1 MSSAEAICSRITR
14 TGRSMPAIS
23 VMVSIRESVSRGELE
38 WTVVIDPSWPVFM
51 A

>member
-1 MSSAEAICSRITR
+1 MSSADAICSRMTR

-38 WTVVIDPSWPVFM
+38 WTVVIEPS
-51 A
+51 